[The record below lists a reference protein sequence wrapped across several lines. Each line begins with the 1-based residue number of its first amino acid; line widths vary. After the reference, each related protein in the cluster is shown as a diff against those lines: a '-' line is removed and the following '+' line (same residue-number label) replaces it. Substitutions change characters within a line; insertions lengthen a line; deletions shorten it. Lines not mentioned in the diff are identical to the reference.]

1 MADTKTV
8 AAGSSKPRATVR
20 DKDRGADDLDGVPV
34 ETALM
39 LMREMLLYRRFE
51 EKAEEA
57 YAIGKIGG
65 FCHLHIGQEAAA
77 AGSIKVLRDDDY
89 VISAYREHTQALAKG
104 IKPNAVMAE
113 LYGRADGCSGGRGG
127 SMHLFD
133 PSIGFMGGNG
143 IVGGQIPSAT
153 GFGFAIKYKGGDQV
167 SLCFLGDAAVNQ
179 GSFHE
184 SLNLAAIWKLPVIY
198 AVENNDYGMGTKFS
212 RVSAR
217 EVKNRGDGYGI
228 PCHVVNGQ
236 DVLETYAFFSKLVES
251 MRKGAGPQ
259 YVDVRTYRFKGHS
272 MSDPVSGTYRSKEEV
287 ERRTEQDDPIRILK
301 DRLFAAGH
309 LDQAELEKMDA
320 EARGVANEA
329 AEFADASPLPD
340 PAHLYDHAYSM
351 INEHGRLF
359 LDGRE
364 EAPRASDE
372 G

>member
-1 MADTKTV
+1 MIMTDTKTAAKKRSPGTTQSDGAAELKGV
-8 AAGSSKPRATVR
+8 AP
-20 DKDRGADDLDGVPV
+20 D
-34 ETALM
+34 TALH

-77 AGSIKVLRDDDY
+77 AGSIRTLRDDDY

-104 IKPNAVMAE
+104 ITPKAIMAE

-133 PSIGFMGGNG
+133 PTKGFMGGNG
-143 IVGGQIPSAT
+143 IVGGQIPTAT

-184 SLNLAAIWKLPVIY
+184 SLNLAAVWKLPVIY
-198 AVENNDYGMGTKFS
+198 AVENNEYGMGTAFN

-217 EVKNRGDGYGI
+217 EVKHRGDGYGI

-236 DVLETYAFFSKLVES
+236 DVLETYVFFSELVAS
-251 MRKGAGPQ
+251 VRQGAGPQ

-287 ERRTEQDDPIRILK
+287 ERRTEQDDPIRLLRE
-301 DRLFAAGH
+301 RLFAAGV
-309 LDQAELEKMDA
+309 LDQAGLEEMDA
-320 EARGVANEA
+320 EIRAIVNEA

-340 PAHLYDHAYSM
+340 VASLYEHTYAT

-359 LDGRE
+359 VDSRE
-364 EAPRASDE
+364 EAPRAADE
-372 G
+372 S